1 MLTNSNNPLFLQV
14 QNLVQALNN
23 KKTSST
29 AKNDLLSLIEK
40 IGVEAEKYTLSC
52 LLDITDFKD
61 LKNQN
66 AKKDQPKTQFL
77 IHRLSACTE
86 SLPFLDYFAEAIESL
101 SQKHNVIECINELF
115 KHLKLTIPVQIVM
128 ALSLAQ
134 SQNAPIA
141 KEGIPLIFASE
152 SNQLTH
158 RNLNFEKEIS

>member
-1 MLTNSNNPLFLQV
+1 M
-14 QNLVQALNN
+14 
-23 KKTSST
+23 
-29 AKNDLLSLIEK
+29 I
-40 IGVEAEKYTLSC
+40 C

-77 IHRLSACTE
+77 IQRLSTCTE
-86 SLPFLDYFAEAIESL
+86 SLPFLDYFAEAVEAL

-141 KEGIPLIFASE
+141 KEGIE
-152 SNQLTH
+152 
-158 RNLNFEKEIS
+158 RNF